1 MHLRHEFSAEIYDA
15 EAHSVFLT
23 RDQRA
28 DVISSDEEV
37 VAEIP
42 RARPDVMPA
51 EDGSDVAVNEEC
63 GAHVME
69 TESLAS
75 AAEVYSEEEPLTDI
89 NGSESPPHLVAKM
102 DLYPTSVVELQ
113 MFRDLYRQE
122 SCLCLI
128 SFIATLSSFLRFP
141 VLSFYRGQPSAK

>member
-1 MHLRHEFSAEIYDA
+1 MYFLFLLVDFGSALTWHAVHLRHEFSAEIYDA
-15 EAHSVFLT
+15 EAQSVFLT

-37 VAEIP
+37 VPALP

-51 EDGSDVAVNEEC
+51 EDGSDVSVSGEC

-75 AAEVYSEEEPLTDI
+75 AAEVYKSLCQTSMVQSHRLTWWPRWI
-89 NGSESPPHLVAKM
+89 SIRLLWSNCRCFETYIGRSLVF
-102 DLYPTSVVELQ
+102 V
-113 MFRDLYRQE
+113 
-122 SCLCLI
+122 
-128 SFIATLSSFLRFP
+128 
-141 VLSFYRGQPSAK
+141 

>member
-37 VAEIP
+37 VTEIP

-51 EDGSDVAVNEEC
+51 EDGSDVSVNGEC

-75 AAEVYSEEEPLTDI
+75 AAEVYKSLCQTSMVQSHRLTWWPRWI
-89 NGSESPPHLVAKM
+89 SIRLLWSNCRCFETYIGRSLVF
-102 DLYPTSVVELQ
+102 V
-113 MFRDLYRQE
+113 
-122 SCLCLI
+122 
-128 SFIATLSSFLRFP
+128 
-141 VLSFYRGQPSAK
+141 